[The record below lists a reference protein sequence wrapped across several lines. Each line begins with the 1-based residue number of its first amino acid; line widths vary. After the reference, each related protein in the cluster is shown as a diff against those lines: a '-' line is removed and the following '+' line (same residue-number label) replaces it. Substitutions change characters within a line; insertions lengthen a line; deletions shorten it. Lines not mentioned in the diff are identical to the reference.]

1 MTAGVRHPLCAE
13 VLLLCSGVVP
23 ALPLLKGYLPVS
35 ASSVLDPHSAL
46 IYVMVLVSAS
56 DGDMTDAEISS
67 IGSIVRHL
75 PVFRDFDVDLLPSAA
90 NNCTAML
97 DDEEGLE
104 TVLSLVGKALPDRLN
119 ETAYALACDVAAAD
133 GGLSQEEL
141 RLLEMIRH
149 QLKVGRL
156 PAAAIER
163 GARARH
169 ATL

>member
-1 MTAGVRHPLCAE
+1 
-13 VLLLCSGVVP
+13 
-23 ALPLLKGYLPVS
+23 VS
-35 ASSVLDPHSAL
+35 DTSVLDHHSAL
-46 IYVMVLVSAS
+46 VYVMVLVSAS
-56 DGDMTDAEISS
+56 DGEMTDAELST
-67 IGSIVRHL
+67 IGSIVQHL
-75 PVFRDFDVDLLPSAA
+75 PVFRDYDVDLLPSAA

-104 TVLSLVGKALPDRLN
+104 TVLALVEAALPEKLH

-133 GGLSQEEL
+133 GALSQEEL
-141 RLLEMIRH
+141 RLLEMVRY

-163 GARARH
+163 GASARH